1 MVVALLFGVLVAP
14 FVQCDMISLCKML
27 MVDMGGKGRLG
38 KVNYVDTNLY
48 VYSVYYVNL
57 NCSGNSES

>member
-48 VYSVYYVNL
+48 IYTVYIMST
-57 NCSGNSES
+57 